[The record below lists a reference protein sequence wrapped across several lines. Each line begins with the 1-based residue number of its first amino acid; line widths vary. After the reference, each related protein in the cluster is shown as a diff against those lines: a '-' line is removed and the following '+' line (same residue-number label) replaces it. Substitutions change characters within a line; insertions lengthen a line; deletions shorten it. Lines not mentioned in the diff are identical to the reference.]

1 MADSAHGCR
10 LRTGRYSESGRIYL
24 VTAVVKNREPFFSD
38 FLVARLLINELKR
51 THQECY
57 VTSLAWVVMPDHFH
71 WLIELKH
78 ASLSTVMQRTKSRA
92 AMSIGVAQGSPLKLW
107 QKGYHDRAI
116 RYDEDVVHAARY
128 IVANPLR
135 AGLVKRL
142 GDYPHWDAI
151 WL

>member
-1 MADSAHGCR
+1 MSWTAQACR
-10 LRTGRYSESGRIYL
+10 LRKGRYGEFGRIYAI
-24 VTAVVKNREPFFSD
+24 TTVVKNRKPIFND
-38 FLVARLLINELKR
+38 FGLSRLLINELRR
-51 THQECY
+51 THVEGL
-57 VTSLAWVVMPDHFH
+57 VNSLAWVVMPDHFH

>member
-1 MADSAHGCR
+1 MPVSAHACR
-10 LRTGRYSESGRIYL
+10 LRTGRFSEAGRIYL
-24 VTAVVKNREPFFSD
+24 VTAVVRNREPIFND
-38 FLVARLLINELKR
+38 FHLARSLINELRR
-51 THQECY
+51 TDKEGW
-57 VTSLAWVVMPDHFH
+57 VKSLAWVVMPDHFH
-71 WLIELKH
+71 WLVEIKCS
-78 ASLSTVMQRTKSRA
+78 SLSAVMQRTKSRA
-92 AMSIGVAQGSPLKLW
+92 AMSIGVAQGRPLKLW